1 MKWLFLRETNARVK
15 FSRQNYLKVVK
26 VALSLRKILK
36 YQHLKS
42 KRVLLQTLNLLF
54 FTFVS
59 LKLQNCSQ
67 VSLVESSEKK
77 NKHHI
82 IVMFSFCVFMCVII
96 YSFSMTT
103 TKKDA

>member
-1 MKWLFLRETNARVK
+1 MLRVK

-54 FTFVS
+54 LLLF
-59 LKLQNCSQ
+59 
-67 VSLVESSEKK
+67 
-77 NKHHI
+77 H
-82 IVMFSFCVFMCVII
+82 
-96 YSFSMTT
+96 
-103 TKKDA
+103 